1 MTERDEP
8 AAVGRAERVR
18 LWLSALGPYV
28 SFAATVLALLMG
40 LLDGAD
46 SAWSDRLLHH
56 VRVGDSEGRER
67 TRRSH

>member
-40 LLDGAD
+40 LLG
-46 SAWSDRLLHH
+46 WR
-56 VRVGDSEGRER
+56 
-67 TRRSH
+67 